1 MTEPDLAMRS
11 RGKKL
16 LAGAVAA
23 PVVLPLIPAIITL
36 VLMFVAV
43 TATPAAAA
51 VFFTGLIATGVAFLI
66 GAFASGILLHKR
78 SRWMV
83 EMREM
88 MAADGI
94 KAAEIDWFRSELKGH
109 ERKALKAM
117 EARDVMLADA
127 YRETLA
133 SRLTATRVIKTTRRE
148 LMQARK
154 RQTSVKQLGSSRAQE
169 FQDQI
174 ARDIEKLNGI
184 SDKAKNMLGEAE
196 SRLQM
201 IEAAASRNQRLVSTD
216 IAMERLSAT
225 ADELPLALEAAKMT
239 EQIHKEL
246 ASGKA
251 EVLEQHALR
260 EDVAEEEERVANE
273 TT

>member
-23 PVVLPLIPAIITL
+23 PVILPSIPAIITM
-36 VLMFVAV
+36 VLMIVFV

-51 VFFTGLIATGVAFLI
+51 VFFTGLIATGIAFLI
-66 GAFASGILLHKR
+66 GAFTSGVLLHKR
-78 SRWMV
+78 SKWMR

-88 MAADGI
+88 MAVDGI
-94 KAAEIDWFRSELKGH
+94 KASEIDWFRSELKGH
-109 ERKALKAM
+109 ERKALKSI

-133 SRLTATRVIKTTRRE
+133 SRLTASRVIKTSRRE

-154 RQTSVKQLGSSRAQE
+154 RQTSVKQLGSSRSEE

-174 ARDIEKLNGI
+174 AHDIEKLNGI

-216 IAMERLSAT
+216 VAMERLSAT
-225 ADELPLALEAAKMT
+225 AAELPLALEAAKMT

-246 ASGKA
+246 AAGKS
-251 EVLEQHALR
+251 EVY
-260 EDVAEEEERVANE
+260 EDQNSAKKIEEDEERMANE